1 MFNFLANPNIPYMY
15 YTQFQIEL
23 PLFWTFNF
31 SANLDWP
38 YINNVHNFPLNFR
51 TSGYSIFLQI
61 QPFVTYIMYTI
72 FRWIFGVLD
81 IQFLLQIQIFRTYIV
96 YTISHRIFAVW
107 TVNFL
112 QIQTFRTYNVHNFPL
127 NLRSYG
133 NQFFFK
139 SKHSVRIMY
148 WIFRRFY
155 GVLGI
160 QFFCKSRNYV
170 LITYKISSSISAVLD
185 IQIFCKSRRSVRI

>member
-1 MFNFLANPNIPYMY
+1 MY
-15 YTQFQIEL
+15 CTQFEIEL

-51 TSGYSIFLQI
+51 SSGYSTFLQIQTFRTYNVQNFSLNFRCTGHSIFLQI
-61 QPFVTYIMYTI
+61 QPFVTYIMYTV
-72 FRWIFGVLD
+72 FRLIFGVLD

-96 YTISHRIFAVW
+96 YTISRRIFAVW

-112 QIQTFRTYNVHNFPL
+112 QIQTFRMYNVHNFPL

-139 SKHSVRIMY
+139 SKYSVRIMH
-148 WIFRRFY
+148 
-155 GVLGI
+155 
-160 QFFCKSRNYV
+160 
-170 LITYKISSSISAVLD
+170 
-185 IQIFCKSRRSVRI
+185 